1 MAATWL
7 LRASEGGLAVPL
19 PTGFADCGNFNAFW
33 ENLKYCHLS
42 EKVSNKNIFPLLE
55 KISAKTIDKR
65 LFAVYNESS
74 EAMSDRSID
83 EF

>member
-1 MAATWL
+1 M
-7 LRASEGGLAVPL
+7 
-19 PTGFADCGNFNAFW
+19 
-33 ENLKYCHLS
+33 
-42 EKVSNKNIFPLLE
+42 SNKNIFPLLE